1 MKPKTFAIVLFTE
14 FMLGEGLFNPDVLKQ
29 RHQIVPFEDF
39 NPKEAMRTIIV
50 EPTKSGD
57 YFVAQDQKDVPALAV
72 LTGTPA
78 PNEKEIEAFNELQAF
93 TEIKIEVR
101 K

>member
-1 MKPKTFAIVLFTE
+1 
-14 FMLGEGLFNPDVLKQ
+14 MLGEGLFNPDVLKQ
-29 RHQIVPFEDF
+29 RHRIEPFEDF
-39 NPKEAMRTIIV
+39 NQEDSMRTITV
-50 EPTKSGD
+50 EPTQSGN
-57 YFVAQDQKDVPALAV
+57 YFVAQDPKDTRALAV

-78 PNEKEIEAFNELQAF
+78 PNEEEIKTFNELQAF